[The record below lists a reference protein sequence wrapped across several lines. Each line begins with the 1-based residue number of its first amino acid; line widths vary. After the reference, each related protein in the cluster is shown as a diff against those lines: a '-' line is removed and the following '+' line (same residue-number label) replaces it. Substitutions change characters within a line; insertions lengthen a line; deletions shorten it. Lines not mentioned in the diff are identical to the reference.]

1 MSQLTRIAIQRG
13 VDLYFRC
20 PYHAKVMNTFET
32 KSRETVL
39 TKIPCSRN
47 IYKFSK
53 ANPGKQ
59 IPGVMD
65 IPCFEEA

>member
-1 MSQLTRIAIQRG
+1 
-13 VDLYFRC
+13 LYFRC

-32 KSRETVL
+32 KSNETVL
-39 TKIPCSRN
+39 TKIPCSQN

-59 IPGVMD
+59 IPD
-65 IPCFEEA
+65 